1 MKDEKLKKVLGTL
14 NKGIASELN
23 STDLLVGHS
32 YFMNKSEED
41 LCDIMNRSII
51 PLLYEYFFDN
61 HKKVEAQIKK
71 AIEGMDVEIES
82 SSIGR
87 IKLVKKGSE

>member
-1 MKDEKLKKVLGTL
+1 MGKK
-14 NKGIASELN
+14 A
-23 STDLLVGHS
+23 D
-32 YFMNKSEED
+32 D

-71 AIEGMDVEIES
+71 AIEGMDVEIKS
-82 SSIGR
+82 GSMGR
-87 IKLVKKGSE
+87 LKIVKKEVE